1 MKTLFLIVACITL
14 AATPAVSQDA
24 DYTWKPHITA
34 CKTGT
39 LESWLRTHGHK
50 FINGFEQAG
59 PLLFGEITWAT
70 NGKRQMVFV
79 GPHGNDYC
87 VLAAARGEID

>member
-1 MKTLFLIVACITL
+1 MKTLFLIAAACITL
-14 AATPAVSQDA
+14 AATPAVSA

-39 LESWLRTHGHK
+39 LESWLRIHGHK

-59 PLLFGEITWAT
+59 PLLFGEITWTT
-70 NGKRQMVFV
+70 NGKRQMVYV

-87 VLAAARGEID
+87 VLAAARPEID